1 MLDVLEAIT
10 NRLDFIVG
18 VVIIGVFSFIYLELA
33 RLIVIWFAIILI
45 FAIITTVRPRIW
57 QWVSLYV
64 LEFLSLLSGPI
75 FYSHGIEK
83 DDLGLLCAAYV
94 VVFLSIY
101 MALLTSILWWVAGRK
116 KRKLQ
121 EA

>member
-45 FAIITTVRPRIW
+45 FAIITTVRPRMW

-75 FYSHGIEK
+75 FYSLGIEK